1 MEWGC
6 DDNFLEVSSSS
17 HSTPFSGEYVS
28 QSAKCVTGEI
38 PFVGKTTESF
48 EEAQI
53 SARHVLKR
61 DLREIRPTAG

>member
-28 QSAKCVTGEI
+28 QSAKMCNGRNTV
-38 PFVGKTTESF
+38 FVGKTTESF

-53 SARHVLKR
+53 SVIS
-61 DLREIRPTAG
+61 EIGMS